1 MNKHDRDNLQFIM
14 SLNQEE
20 LNKWYDEISYDDSV
34 YAMELLLQAQLEL
47 DVKVA
52 ETFDDVINTS
62 EANSILKKFML

>member
-1 MNKHDRDNLQFIM
+1 MNKYDRDNLQFIM

>member
-52 ETFDDVINTS
+52 ETFDDVMNTS